1 MQDEGRAALHKQIPR
16 YQRKRN
22 PAANKMSKGKEEKRK
37 KETRKAQELGES
49 QAQGLVN
56 SEARGVRGMRRQN
69 PAPLKARTAVRSLER
84 DGAKQLYRDVQ
95 LGPR

>member
-1 MQDEGRAALHKQIPR
+1 MKDALRCTSGYLGTSASAIQQQTR
-16 YQRKRN
+16 CQR
-22 PAANKMSKGKEEKRK
+22 GKKRK
-37 KETRKAQELGES
+37 EKETRKAQELGES

-56 SEARGVRGMRRQN
+56 SEARGARGMRRQN

-84 DGAKQLYRDVQ
+84 NGAKQLYRDVQ